1 MYCLWDERKASASWK
16 HKKKAPPPNCMNK
29 IMITLLCSQSK
40 RSLYTLLVTGS
51 SGDAKCHI
59 SGRLVSH
66 HELSC
71 VTPWCVMCHSSCA
84 VLLSILCIA
93 EEDTA
98 LYKIVEIK
106 YRLSRW
112 HNCFLM
118 GCIKLEGSS
127 YTGFHKGVSTLRRIY
142 KGSDAFSRIMSLWL
156 WGLDLSTRPVDKC
169 TSMGVGFGFRLSRC
183 HKTFK
188 GCTKCKCM

>member
-1 MYCLWDERKASASWK
+1 MYLYKLLIVACMLPLRRCIQAEFARCRQRRHRKTLYTLIRFGVAVGSWEQEPYRPRQNVLPLGWEKSLCLVK

-71 VTPWCVMCHSSCA
+71 VTPWCVMCHSSYA

-98 LYKIVEIK
+98 L
-106 YRLSRW
+106 
-112 HNCFLM
+112 
-118 GCIKLEGSS
+118 
-127 YTGFHKGVSTLRRIY
+127 
-142 KGSDAFSRIMSLWL
+142 
-156 WGLDLSTRPVDKC
+156 
-169 TSMGVGFGFRLSRC
+169 
-183 HKTFK
+183 
-188 GCTKCKCM
+188 